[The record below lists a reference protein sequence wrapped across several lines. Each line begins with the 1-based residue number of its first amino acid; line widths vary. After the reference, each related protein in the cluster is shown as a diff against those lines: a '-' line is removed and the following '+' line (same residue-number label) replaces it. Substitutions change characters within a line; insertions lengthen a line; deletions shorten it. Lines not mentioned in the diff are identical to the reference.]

1 MRFIIINLK
10 KTFYLKV
17 QRMFIESY
25 KVSENKAAPK
35 VFSLD
40 NRMIF
45 DYPCSDNFDC
55 APYEIVLKP
64 GTYRFD
70 TYGASGG
77 FTTINPSSYR
87 NETTKNCVFFQ

>member
-1 MRFIIINLK
+1 
-10 KTFYLKV
+10 
-17 QRMFIESY
+17 MFVESY
-25 KVSENKAAPK
+25 KVFNNKASSK
-35 VFSLD
+35 VFSSD

-45 DYPCSDNFDC
+45 DYPCSDNYDC

-77 FTTINPSSYR
+77 FTDANPSSYR
-87 NETTKNCVFFQ
+87 NETTRNCVFSNEEVYSFGGNAKCNS